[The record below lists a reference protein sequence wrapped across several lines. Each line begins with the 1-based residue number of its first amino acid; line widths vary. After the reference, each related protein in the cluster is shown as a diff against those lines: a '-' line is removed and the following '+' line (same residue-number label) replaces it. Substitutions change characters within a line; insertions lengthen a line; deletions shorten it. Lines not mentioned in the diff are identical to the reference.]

1 MAKSANKAKK
11 RKQNSQA
18 DAPNK
23 AAKTAPAAA
32 ASTRTT
38 PPDSDGD
45 VPSPSAVL
53 EPKTLQSVISD
64 EELDIAIDTLK
75 TIAQYPNLIK
85 SKQCKD
91 LRVAVYDF
99 RQASAIDAGANAS
112 LTARITSALAD
123 ERYTEARILLA
134 EMRIRHQEPKLGALC
149 RWVRDLDVISG
160 LSTVPGGDG
169 AAIKRSERDEQRLRV
184 IDAILRVTGPV
195 DTNPNA
201 LPIACNPGISLQEI
215 WDLGPSTA
223 PEQVYASVL
232 DKTIF
237 KSAPPTLATGLRVIE
252 TTRGPLRKPPNH
264 HDALLYTTA
273 PDTIPLATG
282 RTPAT
287 YQPHPVVPG
296 LGVIQNLLSPDECK
310 AIIAAGETVGFLPD
324 APLRE
329 DGDVS
334 ILAHNFYW
342 VTDKPFHD
350 ALWSRV
356 APHVPASVNG
366 RLARGLNRRFRVYRY
381 VPGAEYRAHIDG
393 AWPPSD
399 VLPDDTYVYDAS
411 PADRKQSSL
420 FTFLMYLNDEFEGG
434 ETTYFVPAAR
444 EGVLNAYPIRPV
456 MGNVAL
462 FPHGDTRGALLHEG
476 TGVRKG
482 AKYVIRTEV
491 EYDVEP
497 AEDMMDA
504 QASSK

>member
-1 MAKSANKAKK
+1 MAKTKSKK
-11 RKQNSQA
+11 RKQNAQA

-23 AAKTAPAAA
+23 LAKTSA
-32 ASTRTT
+32 TTTT
-38 PPDSDGD
+38 PPPTDSDGD
-45 VPSPSAVL
+45 ATSL
-53 EPKTLQSVISD
+53 EPKSLQTVISD
-64 EELDIAIDTLK
+64 EELEIAVDTLK
-75 TIAQYPNLIK
+75 TLARHPNLIK
-85 SKQCKD
+85 SRACKD

-99 RQASAIDAGANAS
+99 RQASASDAPGSN
-112 LTARITSALAD
+112 LGLVARITSALTD

-134 EMRIRHQEPKLGALC
+134 EMKIREQEPKLGALC

-160 LSTVPGGDG
+160 LSTIPGGDG
-169 AAIKRSERDEQRLRV
+169 SDIKRSEQDEQRLRV

-201 LPIACNPGISLQEI
+201 LPIPSTPGIALQEI
-215 WDLGPSTA
+215 WDLRPST
-223 PEQVYASVL
+223 PSEEVYASVL

-237 KSAPPTLATGLRVIE
+237 NSAPASLATGLRMIE
-252 TTRGPLRKPPNH
+252 RTPGPDRKPPNH
-264 HDALLYTTA
+264 HDALLYTNA
-273 PDTIPLATG
+273 PNTIPLAAD
-282 RTPAT
+282 RTDIS
-287 YQPHPVVPG
+287 YQPHPIVPN
-296 LGVIQNLLSPDECK
+296 LGVIKKVLSSEECK
-310 AIIAAGETVGFLPD
+310 AIIAAGETVNFLPD

-329 DGDVS
+329 DGDIS

-342 VTDKPFHD
+342 VVDPLFHD
-350 ALWSRV
+350 TLWSRV
-356 APHVPASVNG
+356 SAHVPASVKG

-411 PADRKQSSL
+411 PEGKKQSSL
-420 FTFLMYLNDEFEGG
+420 FTFLIYLNDEFEGG
-434 ETTYFVPAAR
+434 ETTYFLPAAR
-444 EGVLNAYPIRPV
+444 EGTLNAYPIKPV

-462 FPHGDTRGALLHEG
+462 FPHGDTSALLHEG

-497 AEDMMDA
+497 SE
-504 QASSK
+504 K